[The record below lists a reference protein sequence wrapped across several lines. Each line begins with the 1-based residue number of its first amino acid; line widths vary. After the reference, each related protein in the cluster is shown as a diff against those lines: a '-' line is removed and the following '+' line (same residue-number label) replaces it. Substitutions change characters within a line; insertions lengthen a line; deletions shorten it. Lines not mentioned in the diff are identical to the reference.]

1 MISCWIQMYGKLKT
15 DTSNFVS
22 LKYSERTRHLDLDA
36 KHSPMHG
43 WLLPWGA
50 RRLRFN
56 GDTEGMTL
64 SVCILPSLHT
74 TSRLLPFYLIL
85 SSNKIADAFS
95 YKAMPTF
102 KFGHANIFTHTHTS
116 MCACHK
122 WLYAHARANLHTL
135 IKTLT
140 KALLQAGGISCKLK
154 LLSRLSFCSMKNGI
168 GLKSVG
174 SALNMSGKANVT
186 EGNALI

>member
-22 LKYSERTRHLDLDA
+22 IKYSERTRHLDLDA

-85 SSNKIADAFS
+85 SSNKTADAFS
-95 YKAMPTF
+95 YKAMPY
-102 KFGHANIFTHTHTS
+102 KYVC
-116 MCACHK
+116 MHK

>member
-22 LKYSERTRHLDLDA
+22 MKYSERTRHLDLDA

-85 SSNKIADAFS
+85 SSNKIQMHF
-95 YKAMPTF
+95 PT
-102 KFGHANIFTHTHTS
+102 KPCLHSNLGTQTYSHTHTS

-154 LLSRLSFCSMKNGI
+154 LLSRWSFCSMKNGI